1 MGTTVASSSLTMTV
15 ADAQTQLC
23 LSRSRVYE
31 LIRSGELPSIKIGRS
46 RRVLRASLE
55 AFLKQLLEEQENS

>member
-1 MGTTVASSSLTMTV
+1 MTV

>member
-1 MGTTVASSSLTMTV
+1 MAPNAPLTMTV
-15 ADAQTQLC
+15 EEAQVQLC

-55 AFLKQLLEEQENS
+55 AYLEKLLAEQENS